1 MLSYG
6 EGYSSTKVLELEREI
21 AGLHGFSAL
30 LGAVDQILGWVH
42 EEHAGLSCDASEAPF
57 ADERIDALDNCLLV
71 LQDFLVVNL
80 VDKLGTFFDD
90 TESVTLE
97 LGPFGDDGVVMAVP
111 HRPAEKL
118 EVEGALA
125 TSVPRA

>member
-1 MLSYG
+1 
-6 EGYSSTKVLELEREI
+6 
-21 AGLHGFSAL
+21 
-30 LGAVDQILGWVH
+30 
-42 EEHAGLSCDASEAPF
+42 
-57 ADERIDALDNCLLV
+57 
-71 LQDFLVVNL
+71 
-80 VDKLGTFFDD
+80 
-90 TESVTLE
+90 VTLE